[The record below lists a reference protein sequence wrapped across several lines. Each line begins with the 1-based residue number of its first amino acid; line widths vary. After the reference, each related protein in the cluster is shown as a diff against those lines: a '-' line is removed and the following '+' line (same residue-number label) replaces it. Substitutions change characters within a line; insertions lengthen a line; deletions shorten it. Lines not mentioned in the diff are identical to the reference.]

1 MVMKGKAAKATRAPM
16 PVALRPV
23 VKPKIAMPIAK
34 RGTPMQAKIANSPA
48 ISIDQKMPGTPN
60 PMKNSFHDMPAN
72 PISPSGPT
80 TNDTS
85 CVPRGE
91 AVAAGLAFRV
101 VVSPLR
107 SMLGGASPASMPH
120 LCVLHGKKNIPALG
134 LETKKKGNPARPLQ
148 GQNGSGLS
156 RRAVISR

>member
-34 RGTPMQAKIANSPA
+34 RGTPMHRVMSSRMKARTM
-48 ISIDQKMPGTPN
+48 KMPGTPN